1 MISQLSVVDQDLRI
15 NIGDVSKQIWIIQME
30 MEVTK
35 MVQAKIKLSHLTPN
49 QIVAY
54 VLSAKGKLLKT
65 AGTGTTLGSGFLSI

>member
-15 NIGDVSKQIWIIQME
+15 NIGDVSKQMWIIQ